1 MSAAAAAPSSPT
13 VSALELRSAA
23 QSRHHLMSPHHPI
36 LRVDAVVLR
45 EATDHLCSSP
55 AHRRRA
61 SRGAELPGCMEGA
74 HERSCAPRGRQRGR
88 AVCSHVRA
96 PQSRCW
102 AFLALWCLMLAT
114 EGWFYQPSTLPR
126 PRPLICGRVVTF
138 GTSGSAREAVLRETA
153 KSRQPGSPRAGP
165 GRLGMPIYF
174 NDSKAALLARVQR
187 SMSACLPCPP
197 WRRRSVL
204 LWMGAVQHA
213 CGAVCMLA
221 L

>member
-165 GRLGMPIYF
+165 GHGHWFGLDVSSTGTAC
-174 NDSKAALLARVQR
+174 AAVWDATGT
-187 SMSACLPCPP
+187 
-197 WRRRSVL
+197 RREHR
-204 LWMGAVQHA
+204 
-213 CGAVCMLA
+213 
-221 L
+221 

>member
-165 GRLGMPIYF
+165 GL
-174 NDSKAALLARVQR
+174 
-187 SMSACLPCPP
+187 
-197 WRRRSVL
+197 RRQKSHWLFCR
-204 LWMGAVQHA
+204 
-213 CGAVCMLA
+213 
-221 L
+221 

>member
-138 GTSGSAREAVLRETA
+138 GTSGSAQEAVLRETA

-165 GRLGMPIYF
+165 GRLAWLVRTQG
-174 NDSKAALLARVQR
+174 AALR
-187 SMSACLPCPP
+187 
-197 WRRRSVL
+197 
-204 LWMGAVQHA
+204 GHE
-213 CGAVCMLA
+213 GGF
-221 L
+221 